1 MIMNSS
7 FAIRCF
13 AMGLYV
19 GLAANTSVAAH
30 TFRVPRCVSENIVY
44 VVIVARIWIRGA
56 RMPKIGCF
64 DYNPIAAVHIVAFH
78 TSHCVSHTVALPQHT
93 ELVCV
98 YYRHYSY
105 DRVHC
110 VDGNLRV
117 SLIGVF
123 VFASVVIHRLF
134 TTTIVCVVSVTRL
147 CLVVVNI

>member
-30 TFRVPRCVSENIVY
+30 TFRVPRCLSENISVCCH
-44 VVIVARIWIRGA
+44 RGA

-123 VFASVVIHRLF
+123 GFASVVIHRLF
-134 TTTIVCVVSVTRL
+134 TSTIVCGVSVTRL